1 MPRTGR
7 RTRSTPLRWCARAGL
22 LAPVTFVVGWLA
34 GGVAQPD
41 ALSLLDGQVSD
52 LGALTAD
59 QAWIYNQIGANLTG
73 LLVAA
78 LACGLWRA
86 GSSRTAGR
94 VGVFALALTGVGV
107 FFDGWLRLDCRAI
120 DADCSAG
127 GTSWHATAHQIESPI
142 TVLAMVV
149 AVFAA
154 ARAFGKSEHW
164 QDLRTPTLIAGFASV
179 GGILGGT
186 VLTGLELAGGG
197 LAARA
202 GLTVWF
208 AWLALV
214 SYRLLRI
221 AREVEYGEA
230 HSSGSF
236 ERSDRDAGR

>member
-1 MPRTGR
+1 MPRNDR
-7 RTRSTPLRWCARAGL
+7 RTRSVLLHWCALGGM
-22 LAPVTFVVGWLA
+22 LAPITFVVGWVA

-41 ALSLLDGQVSD
+41 AYSLVEDQVSD

-78 LACGLWRA
+78 LACGLWSA
-86 GSSRTAGR
+86 GSSRTAGK
-94 VGVFALALTGVGV
+94 VGVIALALTGVGV

-120 DADCSAG
+120 DASCSAG
-127 GTSWHATAHQIESPI
+127 GASWHATAHQIESLI
-142 TVLAMVV
+142 TVSGMFV
-149 AVFAA
+149 AVFAL
-154 ARAFGKSEHW
+154 ARAFKKSEHW

-186 VLTGLELAGGG
+186 ILTGLEFAGGG
-197 LAARA
+197 LAVRV

-221 AREVEYGEA
+221 TPEDEHGEA
-230 HSSGSF
+230 HSVGSL
-236 ERSDRDAGR
+236 EWSDRDTGR